1 MLEDEEIFHGFFRMN
16 LEQFYCLS
24 NWWEGKYENKTP
36 TIGGRFHLKNDL
48 QSFKV
53 HAIKSVGD
61 KKGILDAIKSVGDKK
76 GIPDAIEA
84 TLFLN

>member
-1 MLEDEEIFHGFFRMN
+1 VCH
-16 LEQFYCLS
+16 
-24 NWWEGKYENKTP
+24 NWCEGKYENKTP
-36 TIGGRFHLKNDL
+36 TIGGQFHLKNDL

-61 KKGILDAIKSVGDKK
+61 KKGI
-76 GIPDAIEA
+76 PDAIEA

>member
-1 MLEDEEIFHGFFRMN
+1 MKRNFMAILEWK
-16 LEQFYCLS
+16 LS
-24 NWWEGKYENKTP
+24 NSTICRNWCEGKYENKTP